1 MKKLLLITLLFTF
14 SLNAQE
20 QYGTYN
26 VSGAEISSSISL
38 ETGKIYLDLVADG
51 TYGLVLTPKE
61 RNSFK
66 LFLEESQV
74 KFKEWEATAI
84 ENNVKD
90 MNKDIKTA
98 SHRGIFRYGSWK
110 FGTASLK
117 TIFWVAEDGAT
128 TFYLYGSKM
137 VASDNKYIKSKSSML
152 NLTSKDDFDSMINI
166 LSDET
171 IDAFKN
177 KKSTSDE
184 MFKN

>member
-20 QYGTYN
+20 KYGTYK

-38 ETGKIYLDLVADG
+38 DNGKIYLDLEADG
-51 TYGLVLTPKE
+51 TYGLILTPKK

-66 LFLEESQV
+66 LFLEESQA
-74 KFKEWEATAI
+74 KFKEWEATAL

-98 SHRGIFRYGSWK
+98 SYKGVFRYGSWK
-110 FGTASLK
+110 IGTASLK
-117 TIFWVAEDGAT
+117 TIFWVAEDGAI

-137 VASDNKYIKSKSSML
+137 VASDNKYIKSKSAML
-152 NLTSKDDFDSMINI
+152 NLTNKDDFDSMINI

-171 IDAFKN
+171 VDAFKN
-177 KKSTSDE
+177 KKTASDD